1 MCGASNNIFVAD
13 KYLPT
18 LIYIKFKK
26 FEMRF
31 LRYIFKNM
39 NLSEKNRHE
48 QLLKVEM
55 F

>member
-1 MCGASNNIFVAD
+1 MCRVSNNIFVAD

-26 FEMRF
+26 FEMKF
-31 LRYIFKNM
+31 LRYIYKNM
-39 NLSEKNRHE
+39 HLSEKNRHE
-48 QLLKVEM
+48 QVLKVQT